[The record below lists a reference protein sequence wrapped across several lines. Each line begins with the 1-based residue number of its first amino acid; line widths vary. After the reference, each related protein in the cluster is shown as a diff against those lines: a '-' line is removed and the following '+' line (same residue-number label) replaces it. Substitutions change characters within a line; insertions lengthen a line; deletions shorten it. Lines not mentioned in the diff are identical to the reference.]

1 MTVTYQP
8 FLVLLSIGVAILG
21 SLTALALTSVSA
33 ARDSDARQRRFSL
46 ANGGLIMGAT
56 IWSMHFIAMMAV
68 DLPVLVNYDLL
79 ETTASICI
87 AVVATGV
94 GLFVAGTRA
103 LGMLSI
109 PIGGVL
115 MGLGIAGM
123 HYLGMSATR
132 GCGLAYDLQ
141 LVAASV
147 AIAIGASMAALWFA
161 FYKRGLLTT
170 LAGGVVQGLAIASMH
185 YTAMAATYYVPLEV
199 DVEVGAP
206 LFSQSL
212 IAYTIACGIVVI
224 SIGNLAMSGLFS
236 RDNITREQIRL
247 VQESFNK
254 IEPMAPH
261 VAELLYR
268 RLFEIAPHLRA
279 LFPADLTE
287 QKEKLVTMLALA
299 ILNLHRIEEIVP
311 AIRELAR
318 RHVSYGVAKDD
329 YKPVGEALIWTL
341 EQALRDQFT
350 PAVKAAWLAAYKLL
364 SGVMIS
370 AAAELH
376 PARGAWLLPVF
387 RQRAA

>member
-8 FLVLLSIGVAILG
+8 ILVLLSIGVAILG
-21 SLTALALTSVSA
+21 SLTALALTSATSG
-33 ARDSDARQRRFSL
+33 RGSDARQRRFSV

-68 DLPVLVNYDLL
+68 EIPVAVNYDLL

-94 GLFVAGTRA
+94 GLFVAGTRK
-103 LGMLSI
+103 LGILSI
-109 PIGGVL
+109 PVGGVL

-132 GCGLAYDLQ
+132 GCGLAYDLE

-147 AIAIGASMAALWFA
+147 AIAIGASTAALWFA

-199 DVEVGAP
+199 DAGLSAP
-206 LFSQSL
+206 LFSQSVL
-212 IAYTIACGIVVI
+212 AYMIACGIVAV
-224 SIGNLAMSGLFS
+224 SVGNLIMFGLIS
-236 RDNITREQIRL
+236 RDIMTREQIRL
-247 VQESFNK
+247 VQESFGK
-254 IEPMAPH
+254 IEPMAPQ
-261 VAELLYR
+261 VADLLYR

-279 LFPADLTE
+279 LFPVNLAD
-287 QKEKLVTMLALA
+287 QNEKLVTMLALA
-299 ILNLHRIEEIVP
+299 ILNLHQIEEIAP
-311 AIRELAR
+311 AVRELAW
-318 RHVSYGVAKDD
+318 RHVTYGVTEDD

-341 EQALRDQFT
+341 EQTLRGQFT
-350 PAVKAAWLAAYKLL
+350 PPVRAAWLAAYKLL
-364 SGVMIS
+364 SGVMIG
-370 AAAELH
+370 AAAELQ
-376 PARGAWLLPVF
+376 PAKTFASPMF
-387 RQRAA
+387 RQQAA